1 MEALRIAIIVAVGA
15 LVAGFVILTLG
26 YPLVK
31 TVEGW
36 FEALRTWAFGA
47 VPEVGVT
54 LADGGEKAGGEE
66 ERKR

>member
-1 MEALRIAIIVAVGA
+1 MGALRIAIIVAVGA

-26 YPLVK
+26 YPIVK

-36 FEALRTWAFGA
+36 FEAIRTWAFGT

-54 LADGGEKAGGEE
+54 LADGGEKAEGEE
-66 ERKR
+66 KKE